1 MNNIDTT
8 QLKPYGDTLND
19 GMMQLSFTLP
29 VPSGPKSMEAAKQ
42 LLMMQG
48 FENPSVTTME
58 DMGGTTFFVAYAR
71 CPRAINYDDIYV
83 PTVEFPVLEMDDVNA
98 LIQEKIGRKV
108 TIVGACTGTDA
119 HTVGID
125 AVMNMKGFHGHY
137 GLERYAQLRAIN
149 MGAQV
154 PNEVLVARAIQE
166 GADAILVSQVVTQK
180 NVHIHNLTNLIE
192 ILEAEGVRRKL
203 IVCVGGPR
211 ITHELATELG
221 FDAGFGAHTYAEDVA
236 SFIAQEMIRRAAN

>member
-1 MNNIDTT
+1 MKVDTT

-19 GMMQLSFTLP
+19 GMIQMSFTLP
-29 VPSGPKSMEAAKQ
+29 VPSGPKAMEAAKQ
-42 LLMMQG
+42 LLIMQG

-58 DMGGTTFFVAYAR
+58 DMGGTTFLVAYAR

-98 LIQEKIGRKV
+98 LINEKIGRK
-108 TIVGACTGTDA
+108 IVVVGGCTGTDA

-137 GLERYAQLRAIN
+137 GLERYAQIEAIN

-154 PNEVLVARAIQE
+154 PNETLIARAIQE
-166 GADAILVSQVVTQK
+166 NADAILVSQVVTQK

-192 ILEAEGVRRKL
+192 IMEAEGVRRKM
-203 IVCVGGPR
+203 IACVGGPR

-236 SFIAQEMIRRAAN
+236 SFIAQEMIRRGTK